1 MAESDTLTER
11 LRRMRSLVCPNHKYS
26 DEVERC
32 PCTRGG
38 RDVANREGSGPE
50 TGCKDL
56 MDAIH
61 ELEE

>member
-1 MAESDTLTER
+1 
-11 LRRMRSLVCPNHKYS
+11 MRSLVCPNHKYS